1 MFVFVVVENSAEA
14 KCSSHRVCVG
24 GGKQAKQEA
33 AEQQHTKGT
42 PVALLDRY
50 KKGGTN
56 LAIFKGRSSARPG
69 TASRSKGKAKGSVGK
84 TCHIGSAV
92 KAAGSYG

>member
-1 MFVFVVVENSAEA
+1 LFVFFVVVENSAEA
-14 KCSSHRVCVG
+14 KCSSQRVWG